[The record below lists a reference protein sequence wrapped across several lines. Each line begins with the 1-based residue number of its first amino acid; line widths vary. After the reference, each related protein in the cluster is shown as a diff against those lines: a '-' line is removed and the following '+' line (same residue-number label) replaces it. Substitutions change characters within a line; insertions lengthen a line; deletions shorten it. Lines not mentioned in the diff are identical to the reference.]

1 MRCCLHHGVGL
12 KLRIRCHRWLAFYL
26 LFILFGFLK
35 MWTAFKVFIEFATVL
50 LLFYVLV
57 FWPKGMWDLSSLTKN
72 RACTPA
78 LGGEVLAT
86 GLPGNSLTRSEAVFC
101 RTSLLVLFQPSTR
114 CQTCLHPIPRGQLS
128 PWWSALLL
136 FLRPA
141 SYFSP
146 SLPLSSPPHPG
157 GLQQIPLTPPPGRDR
172 APSILPSRYPEPLR
186 FFPRKGPPLSRGD
199 REVHGLAAVRD
210 SQRR

>member
-146 SLPLSSPPHPG
+146 SLPLSSLPCLPYPSLGCFPDHFTNKWVVPTSLSTLRG
-157 GLQQIPLTPPPGRDR
+157 EPRLRQIIHCMWSGKTVLQPN
-172 APSILPSRYPEPLR
+172 
-186 FFPRKGPPLSRGD
+186 
-199 REVHGLAAVRD
+199 
-210 SQRR
+210 